1 MESTIDSLLL
11 GFSVAFRPDVLLYA
25 FLGCVVGTL
34 VGMLPGI
41 GPLAGI
47 SILLPVTFGLDATK
61 AIIML
66 AGIYYGSQYGGST
79 TSILMRIPG
88 EASSV
93 MTCIDGYAMAQ
104 KGRAGAALC
113 IAAVGS
119 FIAGTFGVVALTVIA
134 PPLGAFA
141 LRFGPPEYTALLIVG
156 LIFLAYMSSTS
167 LARTL
172 LMAAFGL
179 MLGCIGI
186 DVMTGHFRYAFDI
199 PDLGDGIGIVP
210 VAVGLF
216 GLGEILSTPSHSI
229 TAKVIAPRLRE
240 LLPTRKE
247 WRELA
252 MPIAR
257 GSVLG
262 FIVGI
267 VPGSAHIISSFM
279 SYALEKRIS
288 KHPEEFGQGAVAG
301 VAGPELA
308 NNSASTGA
316 FVPMLALGLPT
327 GPVTAV
333 LMAALLIHGVPPGPQ
348 LVTEHPDVFWGFIA
362 SMYVGNLMLLALN
375 LPLVGMFVNVL
386 RIPYAYLYP
395 LIIMFCIIGVYE
407 VNHSIIDVWIMLVMG
422 VVGYLLRK
430 FDFDPA
436 PLVLGLV
443 IAPTFE
449 MSLRQSLIM
458 SNGAW
463 TIFFERPISAGLLAV
478 SAGLLILSAV
488 SFVHEA
494 QGLAGQAR
502 RGRGQRERPREARHE
517 NSPPAIS
524 AACGIGRRA
533 GGAMPRAA
541 WAQSYPARPITLD
554 GLCAARRRTRYR
566 RAADWAAAV
575 AAARPAGRDREP
587 AGRRRQSRPAGGRP
601 RAGRRLHAAADRD
614 AACRQRD
621 ALRKAQRQRAAR
633 HRAGREHRQRS
644 VLHGGQ
650 SRRCRSI
657 PLPSSSPTPRPIPAR
672 STWRRAAAA
681 T

>member
-1 MESTIDSLLL
+1 MATVESLLL
-11 GFSVAFRPDVLLYA
+11 GFSVALQPDVLWYA
-25 FLGCVVGTL
+25 FLGCLVGTI
-34 VGMLPGI
+34 VGVLPGI
-41 GPLAGI
+41 GPLSGI
-47 SILLPVTFGLDATK
+47 SILLPATFGLDTTK
-61 AIIML
+61 SVVML

-88 EASSV
+88 EAASV
-93 MTCIDGYAMAQ
+93 MTCIDGYAMSQ

-119 FIAGTFGVVALTVIA
+119 WVAGTFGVIMLTLIA
-134 PPLGAFA
+134 PPLANFA
-141 LRFGPPEYTALLIVG
+141 LRFGPPEYTALLVLG

-167 LARTL
+167 LVRTL
-172 LMAAFGL
+172 LMAAVGL
-179 MLGCIGI
+179 LLGCIGI
-186 DVMTGHFRYAFDI
+186 DVMSGHFRYSFDI
-199 PDLGDGIGIVP
+199 KELGDGIGIVP

-216 GLGEILSTPSHSI
+216 GLGEILSTPSKNM
-229 TAKVIAPRLRE
+229 TAKVIRPRLAE
-240 LLPTRKE
+240 LLPNRTE
-247 WRELA
+247 WRQAA

-262 FIVGI
+262 FVVGI
-267 VPGSAHIISSFM
+267 VPGSAHIISSFL

-288 KHPEEFGQGAVAG
+288 RNPEEFGQGAVAG
-301 VAGPELA
+301 VAGPESA
-308 NNSASTGA
+308 NNAASTGA

-348 LVTEHPDVFWGFIA
+348 LVTQHPDVFWGFIA

-458 SNGAW
+458 SNGTW
-463 TIFFERPISAGLLAV
+463 TIFFERPISAGLLV
-478 SAGLLILSAV
+478 FSAGLLILSAV
-488 SFVHEA
+488 SFVLKRKDWRDKLAEVEA
-494 QGLAGQAR
+494 
-502 RGRGQRERPREARHE
+502 
-517 NSPPAIS
+517 SKS
-524 AACGIGRRA
+524 
-533 GGAMPRAA
+533 
-541 WAQSYPARPITLD
+541 
-554 GLCAARRRTRYR
+554 
-566 RAADWAAAV
+566 
-575 AAARPAGRDREP
+575 
-587 AGRRRQSRPAGGRP
+587 
-601 RAGRRLHAAADRD
+601 
-614 AACRQRD
+614 
-621 ALRKAQRQRAAR
+621 
-633 HRAGREHRQRS
+633 
-644 VLHGGQ
+644 
-650 SRRCRSI
+650 
-657 PLPSSSPTPRPIPAR
+657 
-672 STWRRAAAA
+672 
-681 T
+681 